1 MGRLFSWI
9 INTIVFYLKASIF
22 LAVLLLLFI
31 YGTAHAAIYGG
42 PIASDDAWFLYK
54 VLFFLLAPGVLA
66 FAVAGSEKRSWGT
79 FTVVFFAGCIA
90 SLLLAC
96 SPLFSWGTYTHAPSF
111 REAPRPYSIEA
122 GKLAIPEENRELLMR
137 DCGFIGHE
145 GMKDSCQV
153 IVYCQ
158 SYGAAAYERMGCEE
172 LLRKSTSPALLDLA
186 LQERRDYEHSQR

>member
-22 LAVLLLLFI
+22 LAVLLLLFVFGVI
-31 YGTAHAAIYGG
+31 HAAIYGG
-42 PIASDDAWFLYK
+42 PIASDDMWFLYK
-54 VLFFLLAPGVLA
+54 VLFLLLAPVVLA
-66 FAVAGSEKRSWGT
+66 FIVAGSEKRSWGT

-90 SLLLAC
+90 SILLAC
-96 SPLFSWGTYTHAPSF
+96 SPLFSWGTYAHAPSF
-111 REAPRPYSIEA
+111 REAKLYSVEN
-122 GKLAIPEENRELLMR
+122 GKLTIPDENRELFLR
-137 DCGFIGHE
+137 DCGFIQHP

-158 SYGAAAYERMGCEE
+158 SYDALAYERMGCDE